1 MFEFVTKSLH
11 KLLRKLCHI
20 FSQESL
26 LKLCHTCGRKL
37 SRDLR
42 VPSSPCTFRAVYH
55 SLSSSARSR
64 WGSRSRRGH
73 THTASNYN
81 TSFVNIFFANFLI
94 PFFIIVRFKNCLTHV
109 CLNLLFVNFTILLLF
124 FYCIIRLISL
134 FLYVHICLCVWVC
147 LIVCCCLLLS
157 VSVCLSVCLFL
168 SDCLLFLFLS
178 DCPLL
183 SVSVYLFVCC
193 CTSVSVCISILIS
206 LAWTLNKRI

>member
-124 FYCIIRLISL
+124 FTVLGL
-134 FLYVHICLCVWVC
+134 FLCFYMYISVCVSESVWLSAV
-147 LIVCCCLLLS
+147 VCCCLY
-157 VSVCLSVCLFL
+157 LSVCLFVCFCLIVSFFCFCPIVRCCLCLYICL
-168 SDCLLFLFLS
+168 SAA
-178 DCPLL
+178 
-183 SVSVYLFVCC
+183 
-193 CTSVSVCISILIS
+193 VCICLYIYLDF
-206 LAWTLNKRI
+206 LGLDAK